1 MPQAQWERELDQG
14 TARVNPATGSLYSTT
29 SWAAVDLEPYK
40 RGEQVIA
47 PPLFLHRDDGK
58 ALIYP
63 GRPHVFFGESE
74 SLKTWAALMA
84 CKSVVV
90 AGYKALY
97 VDFEGSEPSFVERA
111 RHVGIADGY
120 IGQSLNYVR
129 PIEPLRK
136 DAEVDFWHREVD
148 LFEPTLVVLD
158 GVTEFYALQG
168 WDINKATDAATFQ
181 KTFAFHKYGIAS
193 IAIDH
198 TAKDAGRGAL
208 GSQHKRAGLDGA
220 EYLFESVTHGGRG
233 GTSVAKVRVTKDA
246 PTCGWLP
253 GGVNTSSAR
262 FALAPR
268 RVSPHREAG
277 VFLGALSDSRV
288 GLAST
293 TEGPMNLLN
302 RYRFRRVQ
310 RDINEMPHEVA
321 AWAMRRCAS
330 EGVGDLR
337 LLRALSQRAL
347 ETSPPELRST
357 YAKWAKAYAEGR
369 RVKISVMT
377 VTPEPEADEELIRAV
392 DEAMTG
398 WDS

>member
-1 MPQAQWERELDQG
+1 MPDTPQWERDLDDG
-14 TARVNPATGSLYSTT
+14 TARVHPDTGEFYRTT

-40 RGEQVIA
+40 RGERVIE
-47 PPLFLHRDDGK
+47 PPLFLNRDDGR
-58 ALIYP
+58 ALVYP

-74 SLKTWAALMA
+74 SLKSWAALMA

-97 VDFEGSEPSFVERA
+97 VDFEGSEASFVERA
-111 RHVGIADGY
+111 RHVGIADGH
-120 IGQSLNYVR
+120 IGKSLNYVR
-129 PIEPLRK
+129 PTEALRK

-233 GTSVAKVRVTKDA
+233 GTSVAKVRVTKDRHGFVRAWAENTVGKLVVA
-246 PTCGWLP
+246 PDGVTLEPPKLSDLVNPKSDAQDRVREFLGENP
-253 GGVNTSSAR
+253 GSSGR
-262 FALAPR
+262 KVQQGTRLKR
-268 RVSPHREAG
+268 ERVSE
-277 VFLGALSDSRV
+277 ALS
-288 GLAST
+288 GL
-293 TEGPMNLLN
+293 ELLGEARN
-302 RYRFRRVQ
+302 T
-310 RDINEMPHEVA
+310 
-321 AWAMRRCAS
+321 
-330 EGVGDLR
+330 GT
-337 LLRALSQRAL
+337 LSQG
-347 ETSPPELRST
+347 SWELTDGS
-357 YAKWAKAYAEGR
+357 
-369 RVKISVMT
+369 
-377 VTPEPEADEELIRAV
+377 
-392 DEAMTG
+392 
-398 WDS
+398 